1 MNANPVNFPAYFSNF
16 QGQELFNHTLFG
28 NKGLGG
34 FPNPYADMVKGY
46 QDYFQ
51 STILSQA
58 QLRQNLDFIT
68 DGLELRAMASIKS
81 YSRNS
86 SSRQF
91 TPFYYGIAEID
102 SDEGVNYSIYQ
113 IQEGTEYLETPS
125 VNTESNNNTYF
136 ELVTEYNRTFN
147 ERHGFGGLFVFY
159 RSESLNTLNNENAY
173 STLPR
178 RNMGVSGRLSY
189 LSLIHI

>member
-1 MNANPVNFPAYFSNF
+1 
-16 QGQELFNHTLFG
+16 
-28 NKGLGG
+28 
-34 FPNPYADMVKGY
+34 MVKGY

-159 RSESLNTLNNENAY
+159 RSESLNTLNNCLLY
-173 STLPR
+173 TSPSPR
-178 RNMGVSGRLSY
+178 D
-189 LSLIHI
+189 